1 MKILRKREFEDLME
15 EFPDGGIVFAEYE
28 PDILKSSL
36 MVTDGD
42 FGARE
47 VIPHDGEVFDFDW
60 NIHEY
65 RDNDS
70 FAVFDNN
77 DVLQMIQTLISGI
90 KIELNAWFDYI
101 KFD

>member
-1 MKILRKREFEDLME
+1 MKILQKWELEDLIK
-15 EFPDGGIVFAEYE
+15 EFPDGGIVFAECE

-47 VIPHDGEVFDFDW
+47 VIPRDGEVFDFDW
-60 NIHEY
+60 NIKEY
-65 RDNDS
+65 RNDDF

-77 DVLQMIQTLISGI
+77 DVLQMIQTLISGA
-90 KIELNAWFDYI
+90 KIELKAWFDS
-101 KFD
+101 

>member
-1 MKILRKREFEDLME
+1 MKILQKWEFEDLMK

-28 PDILKSSL
+28 PDVLKSVL

-47 VIPHDGEVFDFDW
+47 VIPRDGEVFDFDW
-60 NIHEY
+60 NIDEY
-65 RDNDS
+65 RNDDF

-77 DVLQMIQTLISGI
+77 DVLQMIQTLTSGI
-90 KIELNAWFDYI
+90 KVSLKGWFD
-101 KFD
+101 KQ

>member
-1 MKILRKREFEDLME
+1 MKILQRQEFENLIE

-47 VIPHDGEVFDFDW
+47 VIPRDGEVFDFDW
-60 NIHEY
+60 NIKDY
-65 RDNDS
+65 RNDDL

-77 DVLQMIQTLISGI
+77 DVLQMIQTLTSGI
-90 KIELNAWFDYI
+90 KVELNAWFDN
-101 KFD
+101 